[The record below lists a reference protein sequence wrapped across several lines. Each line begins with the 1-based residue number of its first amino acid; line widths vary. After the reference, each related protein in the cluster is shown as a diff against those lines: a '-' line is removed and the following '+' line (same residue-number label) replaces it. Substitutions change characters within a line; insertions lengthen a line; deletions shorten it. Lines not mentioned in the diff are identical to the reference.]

1 MKRFMLLFA
10 SLATLL
16 VACDES
22 GFDALSEP
30 TLSLT
35 TTQSTFFTQEPV
47 VFYIDSDA
55 DYLSFYSG
63 ERGNEYEYATKE
75 RIYEGEAYIS
85 FNTGFQAGGQ
95 WKNQLEEDVEK
106 KIIRFFYSTD
116 FSGEYTMEAI
126 EAATWTELTEQ
137 FDFPTQRSTN
147 AKNSKETTPSGEKNL
162 RDIIAEE
169 DWGKPIYF
177 GYRYKI
183 DAFVYK
189 EDGSVENPRSRVS
202 VMNFQITK
210 RCEEVNASES
220 LASLSNAGWQF
231 AYSGYDAELDANNMP
246 ALESSYI
253 WFDCSTNNH
262 EARVCWAITAPI
274 VIDTDVNIGCDYGV
288 GIKAFPDEPLKSYT
302 YTYAEPGEYNVAV
315 TAAKVDYMG
324 NRTEKT
330 STMKITVVEQ
340 GEADIEQPTEGEW

>member
-16 VACDES
+16 AACGES
-22 GFDALSEP
+22 GFEAVSEP

-35 TTQSTFFTQEPV
+35 TTQTTFFTQEPV
-47 VFYIDSDA
+47 VFHIDSDA
-55 DYLSFYSG
+55 DYLSFFSG

-85 FNTGFQAGGQ
+85 FNTGFQAGAQ

-106 KIIRFFYSTD
+106 KILRFFYSTD
-116 FSGEYTMEAI
+116 FSGECTMEAI
-126 EAATWTELTEQ
+126 EAATWHELTEQ
-137 FDFPTQRSTN
+137 FQFPTQRSDN
-147 AKNSKETTPSGEKNL
+147 AKVRNQTTESGEKNL

-183 DAFVYK
+183 DPYDAEAK
-189 EDGSVENPRSRVS
+189 NSRSRAS

-210 RCEEVNASES
+210 RCEEINASES
-220 LASLSNAGWQF
+220 LASTANAGWQM
-231 AYSGYDAELDANNMP
+231 AYSGYDAEVDADYMP
-246 ALESSYI
+246 EISSNYL
-253 WFDCSTNNH
+253 WFDCSTSNH
-262 EARVCWAITAPI
+262 AERICWAITAPI
-274 VIDTDVNIGCDYGV
+274 QIDTEVNIGCDYGV
-288 GIKAFPDEPLKSYT
+288 GIKAFPDEPLETYT
-302 YTYAEPGEYNVAV
+302 YTYATPGEYNVAV

-324 NRTEKT
+324 NRMEKT
-330 STMKITVVEQ
+330 ATVKITVVEQ